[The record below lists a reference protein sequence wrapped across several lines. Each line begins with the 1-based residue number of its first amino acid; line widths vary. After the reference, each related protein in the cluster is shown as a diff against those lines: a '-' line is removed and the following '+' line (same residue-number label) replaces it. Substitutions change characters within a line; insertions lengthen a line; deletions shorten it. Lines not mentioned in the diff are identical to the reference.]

1 MFELVEIELT
11 RVRRMAE
18 QTSDDLLL
26 YMIEMAIIEAKAK
39 ARASS
44 DSLATP
50 VVEHNEVFERKLM
63 AAELLAER
71 PERGKFFLGRAGR
84 TRLRQV
90 RQGRSCS

>member
-26 YMIEMAIIEAKAK
+26 YMIDMAIIEANAK

-50 VVEHNEVFERKLM
+50 VVEQRGYNEVFERKLM
-63 AAELLAER
+63 AA
-71 PERGKFFLGRAGR
+71 
-84 TRLRQV
+84 V
-90 RQGRSCS
+90 